1 MPAYHLVTLSL
12 TPELGCLHRAE
23 EVMKMT
29 KRKFV
34 RLLLL
39 AALALLLMSVSNNAC

>member
-1 MPAYHLVTLSL
+1 MPAHHLVTSSL

-29 KRKFV
+29 KRKIV
-34 RLLLL
+34 YWLLRI
-39 AALALLLMSVSNNAC
+39 ALALLLMTVSNNAY